1 MAISFIDQAS
11 AAANTVTLPAT
22 VKAGDLILIFAYAN
36 SAVSPTLPAG
46 YTSIS
51 SQFANSNGFR
61 SGYKFAVG
69 GDSSGTW
76 TNATEIISVI
86 YRGVRGI
93 GAGAGSSTNAASTS
107 DAIVGI
113 GAFTDSSGISW
124 AVSYGGSAQSTSMST
139 PAGSTL
145 RSTGTGS
152 GQMAIVFDSNAGVS
166 VWAQHTSTLGVS
178 AVSAGG
184 SVELLAA
191 PTIWSNF
198 NNYQFVKVGN
208 GMSTTE
214 RIR

>member
-11 AAANTVTLPAT
+11 AASNTVTLPTT
-22 VKAGDLILIFAYAN
+22 VTVGDFILIFAYAN

-61 SGYKFAVG
+61 SGYKFAAG

-93 GAGAGSSTNAASTS
+93 GTGAGSSTNAASTS
-107 DAIVGI
+107 AAFVGI
-113 GAFTDSSGISW
+113 GTFTDTSGKSW

-139 PAGSTL
+139 PTGGTL

-166 VWAQHTSTLGVS
+166 VWGQHTSTLGVS
-178 AVSAGG
+178 AVSGGG

-191 PTIWSNF
+191 STIWSNS
-198 NNYQFVKVGN
+198 NNYQFVKSGD
-208 GMSTTE
+208 GMSVSE
-214 RIR
+214 KIR